1 MNSRMKKLALITTIF
16 CFVFAADTLVNVAIN
31 ITSESKVE
39 MYTALF
45 RAPCKEA
52 KALLQSWGIEFE
64 SHMITFSRKTGE
76 KMAIIQVGKLLYPK

>member
-16 CFVFAADTLVNVAIN
+16 CFVFASDTLVNVAIN

-45 RAPCKEA
+45 
-52 KALLQSWGIEFE
+52 
-64 SHMITFSRKTGE
+64 
-76 KMAIIQVGKLLYPK
+76 